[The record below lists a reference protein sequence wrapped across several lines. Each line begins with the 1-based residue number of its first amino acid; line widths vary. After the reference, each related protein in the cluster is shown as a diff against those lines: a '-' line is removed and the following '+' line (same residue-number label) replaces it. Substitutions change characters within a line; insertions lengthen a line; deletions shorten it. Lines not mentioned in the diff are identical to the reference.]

1 MEVIIAIL
9 LGIALAYIFVKRN
22 LIDFLIGIDM
32 ILLIISLV
40 FPNIIF
46 LLVLGALEAAVGVAI
61 GAIVVKRG
69 RDIQI

>member
-32 ILLIISLV
+32 ILLLISLV

-61 GAIVVKRG
+61 GAIIVKRG
-69 RDIQI
+69 RYIQI

>member
-32 ILLIISLV
+32 ILLLISLV

-61 GAIVVKRG
+61 GAILVKRG

>member
-9 LGIALAYIFVKRN
+9 LGMALAYIFVKRN

-32 ILLIISLV
+32 ILLLISLV

-61 GAIVVKRG
+61 GAIIVKRG
-69 RDIQI
+69 RYIQI

>member
-32 ILLIISLV
+32 ILLLISLV